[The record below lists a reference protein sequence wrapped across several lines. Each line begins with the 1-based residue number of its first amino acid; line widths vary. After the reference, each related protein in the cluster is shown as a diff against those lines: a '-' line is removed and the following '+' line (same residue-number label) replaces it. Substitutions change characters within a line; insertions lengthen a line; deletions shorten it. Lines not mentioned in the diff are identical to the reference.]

1 MMLEDCLRKAIE
13 EGATHYKAKGRYPS
27 VYYVKDGRLFC
38 NDLYLSGEGV
48 KGAGWHRMY
57 PLKRLPKDA
66 IPIENHP
73 ALLEGEPLEPR
84 VKPP

>member
-1 MMLEDCLRKAIE
+1 MNLRDRLLKAIE

-38 NDLYLSGEGV
+38 NDYYLSAGGII
-48 KGAGWHRMY
+48 GAGWHVMY

-66 IPIENHP
+66 IPIASHP
-73 ALLEGEPLEPR
+73 ALLE
-84 VKPP
+84 KPP